1 MMTKVQK
8 LALDDTE
15 VEHLAKVL
23 VDEVSWRVYQFEP
36 DFDKTMRDI
45 ETAFKDVLTKANLK
59 KYK

>member
-1 MMTKVQK
+1 MTKVQK
-8 LALDDTE
+8 QALDDTE
-15 VEHLAKVL
+15 VEHLASVL